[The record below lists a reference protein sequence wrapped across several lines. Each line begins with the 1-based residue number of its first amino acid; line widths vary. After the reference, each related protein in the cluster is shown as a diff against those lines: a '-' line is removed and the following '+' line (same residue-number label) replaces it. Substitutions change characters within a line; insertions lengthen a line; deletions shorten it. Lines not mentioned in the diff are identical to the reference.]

1 MPCITRCIVRS
12 ALIVALV
19 GGAAVAVAGPQ
30 RVAAVFQQTK
40 QKINSSIDKHIE
52 DPIALRA
59 QLRELEGQY
68 PQKIA
73 DVRGD
78 LAELETQFT
87 QLNRELAVSQ
97 RVVAL
102 ADEDLVQVQA
112 LLAKAEEARVQNVGH
127 VIRVRVDNQSL
138 DLEDAYSKANTIS
151 QSRSAYAA
159 RAADIE
165 RDLGLLTQQRDR
177 LSGLLTQL
185 ETERADFQSQLWSLD
200 RQVDAIARNDRMIEL
215 MSDRQET
222 LDSISRFEVA
232 SLDQLTGKMADI
244 RARQEAELQRLA
256 TAGGA
261 STYEQRAKHQ
271 LDVEASR
278 PGLLQPS
285 KIEINPP
292 VLEISPEPVK
302 TVTIDPNQIARND

>member
-12 ALIVALV
+12 ALVLTLV

-30 RVAAVFQQTK
+30 RVAAAFQQTK
-40 QKINSSIDKHIE
+40 QKINSSIDQHIA
-52 DPIALRA
+52 DPVALRA
-59 QLRELEGQY
+59 QLRDLEGKY
-68 PQKIA
+68 PQRIA

-78 LAELETQFT
+78 LAEVDA
-87 QLNRELAVSQ
+87 QLSQLTRELAVSQ

-102 ADEDLVQVQA
+102 ADDDLVKVQG
-112 LLAKAEEARVQNVGH
+112 LLARAEEARAQNVGH
-127 VIRVRVDNQSL
+127 VIRVRMEHESL
-138 DLEDAYSKANTIS
+138 DLEQAYAKANSIS

-165 RDLGLLTQQRDR
+165 RDLGYLTQQRDR
-177 LSGLLTQL
+177 LTSFLSQL

-215 MSDRQET
+215 MSKRQQT
-222 LDSISRFEVA
+222 LDKISRYEVA
-232 SLDQLTGKMADI
+232 SLDQFNVKVADI
-244 RARQEAELQRLA
+244 RARQEAELQSLA
-256 TAGGA
+256 LRSGTT
-261 STYEQRAKHQ
+261 SYEQRAKHQ

-285 KIEINPP
+285 RIEIQPP
-292 VLEISPEPVK
+292 VLEIRPEPSNQPKV
-302 TVTIDPNQIARND
+302 DANQIARRD